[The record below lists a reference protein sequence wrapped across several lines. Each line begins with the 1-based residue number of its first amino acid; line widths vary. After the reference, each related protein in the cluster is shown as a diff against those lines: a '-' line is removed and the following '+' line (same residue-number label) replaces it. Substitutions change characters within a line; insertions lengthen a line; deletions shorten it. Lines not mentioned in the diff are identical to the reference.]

1 MFINCKI
8 DFIFYKVPQEC
19 LSSMN
24 TYCLN
29 VTRAD
34 GSDIAMS
41 TCVRSDNGFVHV
53 FVENLVWMTS
63 YNFSIV
69 SDNNLGQ
76 QSTAAIS
83 FCKE

>member
-1 MFINCKI
+1 MFIITEI

-24 TYCLN
+24 IYCLN
-29 VTRAD
+29 MTRAE
-34 GSDIAMS
+34 GSDIAMA

-53 FVENLVWMTS
+53 LVENLVWMTS
-63 YNFSIV
+63 YNFSII
-69 SDNNLGQ
+69 SNNNLGQ
-76 QSTAAIS
+76 QSTTAII

>member
-24 TYCLN
+24 IYCLT

-34 GSDIAMS
+34 GSHIAMS
-41 TCVRSDNGFVHV
+41 TCVRSDIGFIHV
-53 FVENLVWMTS
+53 LVENFVWTTS
-63 YNFSIV
+63 YNFSII
-69 SDNNLGQ
+69 SNNNLG
-76 QSTAAIS
+76 QSTAAIF